1 MALDNYSNDDGG
13 SGGPTKTTYYKF
25 ENPQHPE
32 SKEHEDPE
40 TAQEQ
45 FDAAQYIQNKLGT
58 DRHNLVGE
66 FLVSVR
72 ALDEDDDAEPL
83 KSLTE
88 RLRE

>member
-1 MALDNYSNDDGG
+1 MALDNYSNNESG

-45 FDAAQYIQNKLGT
+45 FDAAQYIQTKLGT

-66 FLVSVR
+66 FLVAVR
-72 ALDEDDDAEPL
+72 ALDEDDDDEAL
-83 KSLTE
+83 KALIDQ
-88 RLRE
+88 LRD